1 MCSCLAS
8 SASLL
13 KVFHIA
19 SVSGVIS
26 RVSRKAVALE
36 RGDSKAQGMLLGS
49 GRHGGILAVGRRRG
63 GLGNY
68 LPFLSHLISSLV
80 LFRYG
85 QFYNPI
91 SGPPLR
97 TRLPHLTSYQPGP
110 SPSVVAVIDGC
121 AELNKALVQ
130 CVGNC
135 THTFGHHHL
144 GLSTA
149 PLQTYNIPL

>member
-1 MCSCLAS
+1 MVLPPSCLAPQFHSLPHLSAMCSCLAS

-68 LPFLSHLISSLV
+68 LPFLSHLISSRDHQV
-80 LFRYG
+80 LFKYG

-91 SGPPLR
+91 LR
-97 TRLPHLTSYQPGP
+97 SSSQ
-110 SPSVVAVIDGC
+110 
-121 AELNKALVQ
+121 NW
-130 CVGNC
+130 
-135 THTFGHHHL
+135 
-144 GLSTA
+144 TA
-149 PLQTYNIPL
+149 PPHQLSAWPLTERSRRHQWLCRTQ